1 MAQQFQ
7 LLFIL
12 IFIFCTTGS
21 KLAAQGILFK
31 DADSGAPMITMDVSL
46 TEHISGKE
54 VYVRTDDQ
62 GRIILTDESRPLK
75 SPLKVEASYLGYLPV
90 QTLWDANSDLIIE
103 MKMDPL
109 LLNTMVVTAQYQP
122 KSVSAAVQNIKVISR
137 NQLDRM
143 AAVNLRDALIQQL
156 NIRIS
161 EDNIL
166 GSGLRIQGLS
176 GENVKIMIDGVPLIG
191 RLDGDLDLRQINLD
205 QIERIE
211 IVEGPLSVQY
221 GTNALAGTINLISRK
236 NSGSGI
242 GLGYYAENVGT
253 QNISLRAHHA
263 GGNHTIGIF
272 GSRNIFDGWHPGDS
286 FIPDFRRHI
295 GDSTRF
301 KSWKPREQHSL
312 GANYSLRLGRTIL
325 GAKTQYFNECILNRG
340 LPRRP
345 YQESA
350 FDDTYKTQRMD
361 LSVNAEGFLTDLW
374 RVNVVAAFNHYER
387 EKNTFIK
394 NLTNLESVLS
404 SNPADHDTTVFVQWM
419 SRGSLQKLPGTQN
432 LGMEI
437 GYDIQLEQSAGLRI
451 DAGLREITDLA
462 VFATAEY
469 EFADK
474 WIFKP
479 GLRAAYNSAYQA
491 PLVPSLHLK
500 GGLGPVSI
508 RASWAKGFRAPS
520 IKELYFYFVDIN
532 HNIIGNPSLKAEYS
546 DNYSLN
552 LKGTHQRNNLNF
564 DWEAAVF
571 YNQMQNLITLAQL
584 PSTAEFTY
592 INVGK
597 FISKGIQSSVSI
609 SHQSLSIAL
618 GGSITGLYNQISETA
633 TVDEF
638 SYSPE
643 LNSVIGYEYSS
654 WSAGFQLM
662 TRYQGR
668 QPGFNSQADGT
679 IAQTFIDPYWLTD
692 LSIYKN
698 LFGKQF
704 LISLGCK
711 NIFNVNN
718 VNSGLASSAHS
729 SNAGSVPIGMGR
741 ILFVKLDYSIQL
753 KKK

>member
-1 MAQQFQ
+1 MTQFFQ
-7 LLFIL
+7 LIFSLLFI
-12 IFIFCTTGS
+12 ISIANF
-21 KLAAQGILFK
+21 KLAAQGILFR
-31 DADSGAPMITMDVSL
+31 DMESGAPMVAMDIRLKDSL
-46 TEHISGKE
+46 SGKDA
-54 VYVRTDDQ
+54 YLT
-62 GRIILTDESRPLK
+62 TDELGRVWLSDAANLGK
-75 SPLKVEASYLGYLPV
+75 SPLHVEATYLGYQPV
-90 QTLWDANSDLIIE
+90 NITWDANSDLIVE

-109 LLNTMVVTAQYQP
+109 LLNTMVVTAQYLP
-122 KSVSAAVQNIKVISR
+122 KSANDAVQNIRVISR
-137 NQLDRM
+137 TQIDRM

-166 GSGLRIQGLS
+166 GAGLRIQGLS

-236 NSGSGI
+236 NSGTGV

-253 QNISLRAHHA
+253 QNNSLSAHHA
-263 GGNHTIGIF
+263 AGNHTMGIF
-272 GSRNIFDGWHPGDS
+272 GSRNIFDGWHQDDA
-286 FIPDFRRHI
+286 FWPDFKKQLA
-295 GDSTRF
+295 DVKRF
-301 KSWKPREQHSL
+301 KSWKPREQHTA
-312 GANYSLRLGRTIL
+312 GANYALRTGRKTV
-325 GAKTQYFNECILNRG
+325 GAKTQYFNEFILNRG
-340 LPRRP
+340 LPRQP

-350 FDDTYKTQRMD
+350 FDDTYRTRRID
-361 LSVNAEGFLTDLW
+361 LSINTDGFLTDQW
-374 RVNVVAAFNHYER
+374 RMNVVAAFNHYKR

-394 NLTNLESVLS
+394 NLTNLDSVLS
-404 SNPADHDTTVFVQWM
+404 NNPSDHDTTVFVQWM

-437 GYDIQLEQSAGLRI
+437 GYDLQLEQSSGLRI
-451 DAGLREITDLA
+451 DGGLREIADLA

-469 EFADK
+469 EFSEK
-474 WIFKP
+474 WLLKP

-500 GGLGPVSI
+500 GGLGPLTV

-546 DNYSLN
+546 DNFSLN
-552 LKGTHQRNNLNF
+552 LKGKHLQNNLNF
-564 DWEAAVF
+564 EWEAAAF
-571 YNQMQNLITLAQL
+571 YNQMQYLITLAQL
-584 PSTAEFTY
+584 PGAAEFTY

-597 FISKGIQSSVSI
+597 FISKGIQSLFSI
-609 SHQSLSIAL
+609 SHRSLSVAL

-633 TVDEF
+633 IVDKF

-643 LNSVIGYEYSS
+643 LNSVIGYEFSR
-654 WSAGFQLM
+654 WNAGFQLM

-668 QPGFNSQADGT
+668 QPGFNALADGT
-679 IAQTFIDPYWLTD
+679 IVQTFIDPYWLTD

-698 LFGKQF
+698 LLSKQM
-704 LISLGCK
+704 LLSLGCK

-718 VNSGLASSAHS
+718 VNAGLASTVHS

-741 ILFVKLDYSIQL
+741 IVFLKLDYSIQF